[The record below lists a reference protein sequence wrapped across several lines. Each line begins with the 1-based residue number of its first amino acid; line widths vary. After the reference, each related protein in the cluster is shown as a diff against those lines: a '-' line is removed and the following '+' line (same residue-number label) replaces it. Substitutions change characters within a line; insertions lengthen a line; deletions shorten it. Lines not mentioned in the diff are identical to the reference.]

1 MSETAETA
9 LELKS
14 IEKRFGRLAVL
25 RRVNLRV
32 AAGEVVGL
40 LGANGAGKTT
50 MLNIVAG
57 LLPPT
62 DGERIYFGEAHDE
75 VGPQLRSRITL
86 VTHTAQ
92 TYPRLTA
99 RENMELFAELR
110 KAVGASAAPTDPL
123 LERLGLSH
131 AMDRLAGTFSR
142 GMLQRLA
149 LARALIGHP
158 QLLLL
163 DEPFTALDRPGR
175 ALLTSVL
182 REEADAGTAIL
193 LSSHDV
199 DAVLSVTD
207 RVVMLESGDIAGQA
221 RRDRDRDSS
230 GEAYRQDVTALVR
243 QMPATALAS
252 SPAEGARA

>member
-1 MSETAETA
+1 MAAAETA
-9 LELKS
+9 LELRS

-25 RRVNLRV
+25 RRVELAVTR
-32 AAGEVVGL
+32 GEVVGL

-62 DGERIYFGEAHDE
+62 AGQRVYFGEVHDD
-75 VGPQLRSRITL
+75 VGPLLRSRITL

-92 TYPRLTA
+92 VYPRLSA
-99 RENMELFAELR
+99 RENMRLFADLR
-110 KAVGASAAPTDPL
+110 RAVGASAADVDPL

-131 AMDRLAGTFSR
+131 AMDRMAGTFSR

-149 LARALIGHP
+149 LARALLGSP
-158 QLLLL
+158 ELLLL

-175 ALLTSVL
+175 ALLTQVL
-182 REEADAGTAIL
+182 REEADDGTAIL

-207 RVVMLESGDIAGQA
+207 RVVMLEGGAIAGTA
-221 RRDRDRDSS
+221 VRDRDADPG
-230 GEAYRQDVTALVR
+230 GETYGDDVKTLVR
-243 QMPATALAS
+243 QMPATSIGLS
-252 SPAEGARA
+252 AEARA